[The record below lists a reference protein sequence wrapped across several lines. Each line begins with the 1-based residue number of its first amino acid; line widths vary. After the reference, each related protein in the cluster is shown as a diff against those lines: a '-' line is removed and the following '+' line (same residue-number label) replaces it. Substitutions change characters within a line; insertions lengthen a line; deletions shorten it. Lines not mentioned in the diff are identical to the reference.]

1 MAINVNTVYT
11 TVLSILNKEQ
21 RGYITPFEFDQL
33 ATQVQLELF
42 EKFFEDYN
50 QYLRMPRTNV
60 EFASR
65 IEHIRNEFQVFQ
77 TNNNASAHTANT
89 YTQPVDLHRF
99 GSVNY
104 NKGFNSPEI
113 EIVSARDYTEQ
124 TLSPLTTPTSDF
136 PIAKYK
142 QDKITVFPSVTNTYT
157 NNDVTFNYIRKPAN
171 PVWGY
176 SVGSLGQYIYVPGT
190 SQNFEISDT
199 QQTEVILEILKYS
212 GIIIRDPSIIQMA
225 SQELQQEEV
234 NTKR

>member
-1 MAINVNTVYT
+1 M
-11 TVLSILNKEQ
+11 
-21 RGYITPFEFDQL
+21 
-33 ATQVQLELF
+33 
-42 EKFFEDYN
+42 
-50 QYLRMPRTNV
+50 
-60 EFASR
+60 
-65 IEHIRNEFQVFQ
+65 
-77 TNNNASAHTANT
+77 
-89 YTQPVDLHRF
+89 QPVDLHRF

-142 QDKITVFPSVTNTYT
+142 QDKITVFPSVTSTYT
-157 NNDVTFNYIRKPAN
+157 NSDVTFNYIRKPAN

>member
-65 IEHIRNEFQVFQ
+65 IEHIREEFQVFQ
-77 TNNNASAHTANT
+77 ENSNALSHIANV
-89 YTQPVDLHRF
+89 YTQPANLHRF

-124 TLSPLTTPTSDF
+124 TLSPLTIPTSDF
-136 PIAKYK
+136 PIAKRK
-142 QDKITVFPSVTNTYT
+142 QGKITVFPTVTSTYT
-157 NNDVTFNYIRKPAN
+157 NDDVTFNYIRKPVN

-176 SVGSLGQYIYVPGT
+176 AVGNLGQYIYNSASST
-190 SQNFEISDT
+190 DFEISDT

>member
-77 TNNNASAHTANT
+77 TNNSASSHTTNT
-89 YTQPVDLHRF
+89 YSQPVDLHRF

-113 EIVSARDYTEQ
+113 EIVSDRDYTEQ

-142 QDKITVFPSVTNTYT
+142 QDKITVFPPVTSTYT
-157 NNDVTFNYIRKPAN
+157 NSDVTFNYIRKPAN

-176 SVGSLGQYIYVPGT
+176 SVGSLGQYVYVPGT

>member
-1 MAINVNTVYT
+1 M
-11 TVLSILNKEQ
+11 
-21 RGYITPFEFDQL
+21 

-77 TNNNASAHTANT
+77 TNNNASSHTANT
-89 YTQPVDLHRF
+89 YVQPVDLHRF

-142 QDKITVFPSVTNTYT
+142 QDKITVFPSVTSTYT
-157 NNDVTFNYIRKPAN
+157 NSDVTFNYIRKPAN